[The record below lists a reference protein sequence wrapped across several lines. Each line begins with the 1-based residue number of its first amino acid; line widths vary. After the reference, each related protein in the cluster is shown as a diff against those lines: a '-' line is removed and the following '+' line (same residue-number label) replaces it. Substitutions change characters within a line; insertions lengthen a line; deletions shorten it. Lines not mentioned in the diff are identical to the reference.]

1 MSQQLRPP
9 FGTVNLSDEA
19 SSEKVSY
26 EATIGTENVV
36 DKALSE
42 KVSYDSGN
50 IATNISDEVSY
61 T

>member
-9 FGTVNLSDEA
+9 FGTLNLSDE
-19 SSEKVSY
+19 
-26 EATIGTENVV
+26 VV
-36 DKALSE
+36 IE